1 MAVLVG
7 RKAPHFSETAVV
19 NGKDI
24 VDGFS
29 LDQYL
34 DDKYV
39 ILFFYPETSPSSAQP
54 KSMPSRSG
62 EFDARNCA
70 IVGVSTDTAETHRR
84 TSIWP
89 RRKGG

>member
-34 DDKYV
+34 GMTNMSSCSS
-39 ILFFYPETSPSSAQP
+39 IPETSPSCAQP
-54 KSMPSRSG
+54 KSMPSRNG
-62 EFDARNCA
+62 
-70 IVGVSTDTAETHRR
+70 
-84 TSIWP
+84 
-89 RRKGG
+89 